1 MRFPYE
7 RETHAALVL
16 DFRNTVASSLGRLPV
31 GFDPDGAP
39 LLWWDG
45 HLARY
50 STGKMPVPLKPPWD
64 SIPEGHRRGHPM
76 RDRTYEMENLALTHG
91 ESMLNTNTMRL
102 LHRFVDD
109 FVFIRKVRSGT
120 VSEAELGR
128 VLRDSGADSQEI
140 QDVLADYRR
149 HRSEMQAG

>member
-7 RETHAALVL
+7 RGTHAA
-16 DFRNTVASSLGRLPV
+16 
-31 GFDPDGAP
+31 
-39 LLWWDG
+39 
-45 HLARY
+45 
-50 STGKMPVPLKPPWD
+50 
-64 SIPEGHRRGHPM
+64 
-76 RDRTYEMENLALTHG
+76 LALTHG
-91 ESMLNTNTMRL
+91 ESMLDTNTMRL

-149 HRSEMQAG
+149 HRSEMQGG